1 MKEYES
7 SNPWRKQM
15 TVEASLATRRWRVL
29 PSSSSS
35 DPSPT
40 YNGLIFQTA
49 LCVSLFCDRVITTW
63 LVRCLGPSRSVR
75 KGAVGPAPRNL
86 GADRE
91 GGKKSA
97 WCPGPSGPYD
107 KGKGDW
113 YMASL
118 VTENCHL
125 PYQTALV
132 MLTILPG
139 VRSRGYQLQICVEEA
154 FASKC
159 VGCLPPIFAHGFIPS
174 HTYLLLSFTF
184 LLLHRVMVTSTD

>member
-1 MKEYES
+1 MS
-7 SNPWRKQM
+7 HPVLGGS
-15 TVEASLATRRWRVL
+15 RWRWRHPWPPGDDGFCHPAAVL
-29 PSSSSS
+29 IQVP
-35 DPSPT
+35 
-40 YNGLIFQTA
+40 LIMAWFSRQHSV
-49 LCVSLFCDRVITTW
+49 CCHVSLFCDRVITTW

-118 VTENCHL
+118 VTDNCHL
-125 PYQTALV
+125 PYQTALI
-132 MLTILPG
+132 MLTILPE
-139 VRSRGYQLQICVEEA
+139 VRSRGYQLRICVEEA

-159 VGCLPPIFAHGFIPS
+159 VGCLPPIFPHGFIPS
-174 HTYLLLSFTF
+174 HTYLLLSFKF

>member
-1 MKEYES
+1 
-7 SNPWRKQM
+7 M
-15 TVEASLATRRWRVL
+15 TVEVSLATRWWWVL

-49 LCVSLFCDRVITTW
+49 LCVLPRFPVLWQGHHNLAGQVPGTFKVGKER
-63 LVRCLGPSRSVR
+63 
-75 KGAVGPAPRNL
+75 AVGPAPRNL

-97 WCPGPSGPYD
+97 WCPGPSRPYD
-107 KGKGDW
+107 EGKGDW

-159 VGCLPPIFAHGFIPS
+159 VGCLPPIFPHGFIPS
-174 HTYLLLSFTF
+174 HTYLLLSFKF